1 MIYNGSAN
9 SWKKVQYVKQN
20 YCWNNVLENLES
32 WYLWQNR
39 GFLPNENI
47 GDVLENLQEL
57 ENSLQQETKIAL
69 TYITRYT

>member
-1 MIYNGSAN
+1 MIYNGSGN
-9 SWKKVQYVKQN
+9 SWKKIQYVKQN

-57 ENSLQQETKIAL
+57 ENSVQQETKIAL